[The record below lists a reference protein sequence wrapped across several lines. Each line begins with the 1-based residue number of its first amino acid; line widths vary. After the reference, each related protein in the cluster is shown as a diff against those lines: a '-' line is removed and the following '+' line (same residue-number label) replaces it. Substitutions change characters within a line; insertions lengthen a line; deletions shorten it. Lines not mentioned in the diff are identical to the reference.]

1 MDSQLTHLTDIK
13 KTHKHASET
22 ETIPGSIRQLPVER
36 GAAWDGGLSVLEDL
50 LARHAIGTLRGGS
63 AGKRLAAGGHTV
75 PGGVSLEGRLVL
87 AGRSF
92 TVQLILH
99 HGDAVEL

>member
-1 MDSQLTHLTDIK
+1 M
-13 KTHKHASET
+13 
-22 ETIPGSIRQLPVER
+22 IPGSIWQLPVER
-36 GAAWDGGLSVLEDL
+36 GAAWDGGLEDL
-50 LARHAIGTLRGGS
+50 LARHAIGTLGGGS

-75 PGGVSLEGRLVL
+75 PGGVSFEGRLVL

-99 HGDAVEL
+99 HRNAIEL